1 MKHTDLRQWCDAK
14 RGRLSLLA
22 RELGQHRQFIWQM
35 AEGARP
41 IPASLLPLMVHEM
54 RRTERLE
61 QQASQSVEQA
71 AA

>member
-22 RELGQHRQFIWQM
+22 RELGQHRQFIWQL
-35 AEGARP
+35 AEGVRP
-41 IPASLLPLMVHEM
+41 IPDSLLPLLVHEM

-61 QQASQSVEQA
+61 EEAQEAKA
-71 AA
+71 A